1 MVMAQ
6 YPECSEIALEQRP
19 ELDAQF
25 RGLPGRMS
33 ELSFADIYLFRQTH
47 QYRAA
52 QLEGDLVVISGE
64 DAEPFFILPFG
75 LPPPQT
81 LDQLLE
87 LYHVG

>member
-6 YPECSEIALEQRP
+6 CPEFSEIALEQRP
-19 ELDAQF
+19 ELDARF
-25 RGLPGRMS
+25 RGLPAGMS
-33 ELSFADIYLFRQTH
+33 ELAFADVYLFRQVH
-47 QYRAA
+47 QYRVA
-52 QLEGDLVVISGE
+52 QLEGDLVVITGE

-81 LDQLLE
+81 LDQLLD